1 MFDNRHCLDKD
12 LDLLIKE
19 TNRFKSFLS
28 SGSFNEELKQ
38 YLSLIKRF
46 DIEISDKLER
56 EITKAGTDIKMIES
70 IIDRNINELIH
81 YVKVDIY
88 EHSGK

>member
-19 TNRFKSFLS
+19 TNRFKSVLS

-46 DIEISDKLER
+46 DIEISNKLER